1 MSKSR
6 TFLRLA
12 VVAVGA
18 AAGAALA
25 FEARRRLR
33 AHQIEGRAA
42 RDTYTA
48 AYPAQRY
55 WLNLAGCLTH
65 IYESGS
71 RDSTRPPLL
80 LIHGG
85 VVEGASWL
93 ETVTALATDRLV
105 IAPDLP
111 AHGASGYLPP
121 AQLLNWLEA
130 VVDYFDLDQFDL
142 CGHSLGGSLAL
153 RYAVRHV
160 RHAHRL
166 RRLIVCAPTGTGQF
180 FPRLWPEPWNT
191 GLLNL
196 WPLHDSLIEKVWG
209 EPALITPTQREQF
222 GLMFRDFFYSA
233 RWWWYLTG
241 GWLWLLDLPL
251 TLPETILTPALF
263 LWGERDRVVPFSQT
277 RTQPHIQAMPNAQ
290 LQFLTNLGHLPQ
302 VEGPA
307 IFNAAVRGFL
317 D

>member
-12 VVAVGA
+12 ALAVGA
-18 AAGAALA
+18 AVGAALA
-25 FEARRRLR
+25 LEARRRRR

-55 WLNLAGCLTH
+55 WLNLAGCATH

-85 VVEGASWL
+85 AVEGASWL
-93 ETVTALATDRLV
+93 DTVTALATDRLV

-121 AQLLNWLEA
+121 AQLLTWLA
-130 VVDYFDLDQFDL
+130 TVVDYFDLDQFDL
-142 CGHSLGGSLAL
+142 CGHSLGGGLAL
-153 RYAVRHV
+153 RYAANHS
-160 RHAHRL
+160 HRV
-166 RRLIVCAPTGTGQF
+166 RRLIVCAPVSTGQF
-180 FPRLWPEPWNT
+180 FPRLWPEPWKT
-191 GLLNL
+191 GRFIP
-196 WPLHDSLIEKVWG
+196 WPLHDTLIEKVWG
-209 EPALITPTQREQF
+209 EPTLITPTQRDQF
-222 GLMFRDFFYSA
+222 GLIFRDFFYST

-251 TLPETILTPALF
+251 ASLESIRTPALF
-263 LWGERDRVVPFSQT
+263 LWGERDQVVPFSQART
-277 RTQPHIQAMPNAQ
+277 RRYIQAIPNAR
-290 LQFLTNLGHLPQ
+290 LQFLEGLGHLPQ
-302 VEGPA
+302 VEESD
-307 IFNAAVRGFL
+307 IFNAVVREFL